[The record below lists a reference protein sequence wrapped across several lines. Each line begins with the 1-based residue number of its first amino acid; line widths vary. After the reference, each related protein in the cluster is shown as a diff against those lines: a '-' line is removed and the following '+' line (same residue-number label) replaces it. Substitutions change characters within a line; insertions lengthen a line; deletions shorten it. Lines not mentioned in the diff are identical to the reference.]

1 MWLLFSVLTVLL
13 WGTSDVIFKSVSNAG
28 GADEFKLLAMNGTVY
43 GLCCLVYWAIVGG
56 FEWSSLFKYFPI
68 AALYIT
74 SMLFYYKM
82 LPHIK
87 ISLAS
92 PIANSSC
99 VLTTLLC
106 VFVLG
111 QSVDALQAVG
121 ILLIVA
127 AILVLSFD
135 KSEQSADA
143 GVRDYL
149 VGIGFAMAYFVLDGT
164 ASFLDDYM
172 LDETLSANDVII
184 AYGIWYL
191 MVGLVALVVAA
202 RRNGGGRRLD
212 FGFVRDGKTLLGCLI
227 ETGGQFTYVFAYAY
241 GDAAIASPFI
251 ASFAMVSVILSRVF
265 LKEKLGAKQY
275 ILVAMMLAGM
285 FILGIET

>member
-1 MWLLFSVLTVLL
+1 MWLLFSILTVLL
-13 WGTSDVIFKSVSNAG
+13 WGTSDVLFKSVSSEGRTDAL
-28 GADEFKLLAMNGTVY
+28 KLLAMNGTVY
-43 GLCCLVYWAIVGG
+43 GVCCLIYWAIVGG
-56 FEWSSLFKYFPI
+56 FSFTSLIQYLPVAAIYI
-68 AALYIT
+68 A

-87 ISLAS
+87 ISIAS

-106 VFVLG
+106 VIVLG
-111 QSVDALQAVG
+111 QRVNAMQAVA

-127 AILVLSFD
+127 AIVVLSFD
-135 KSEQSADA
+135 KTEQSPTA
-143 GVRDYL
+143 GPRDYL
-149 VGIGFAMAYFVLDGT
+149 IGIGFAMLYFVLDGT

-172 LDETLSANDVII
+172 LSDALAGNDVII

-191 MVGLVALVVAA
+191 LVGLSAMAIAA
-202 RRNGGGRRLD
+202 KKQGGDRLD

-227 ETGGQFTYVFAYAY
+227 ETAGQFTYVFAYAY

-251 ASFAMVSVILSRVF
+251 ASFSMVSVILSRIF
-265 LKEKLGAKQY
+265 LKEKLGIKQY
-275 ILVAMMLAGM
+275 VLVAMMLAGM
-285 FILGIET
+285 FILAIE

>member
-1 MWLLFSVLTVLL
+1 MWLLFSILTVLL
-13 WGTSDVIFKSVSNAG
+13 WGTSDVIFKSVSNEG
-28 GADEFKLLAMNGTVY
+28 RVDEFKLLALNGMVY
-43 GLCCLVYWAIVGG
+43 GVCCLIYWAIVGG
-56 FEWSSLFKYFPI
+56 FEFSSLIKYFPI
-68 AALYIT
+68 AAIYIS
-74 SMLFYYKM
+74 SMVFYYKM

-99 VLTTLLC
+99 VLTTILC
-106 VFVLG
+106 VVVLK
-111 QSVDALQAVG
+111 QSVSAPQAVG
-121 ILLIVA
+121 ILLIVS
-127 AILVLSFD
+127 AIIILSFD

-149 VGIGFAMAYFVLDGT
+149 VGIGFAMLYFVLDGT
-164 ASFLDDYM
+164 ASFLDDYI
-172 LDETLSANDVII
+172 LDDTLSANDVII
-184 AYGIWYL
+184 SYGIWYL
-191 MVGLVALVVAA
+191 LVGIIMLFVAA
-202 RRNGGGRRLD
+202 RRSGSKNKRLD
-212 FGFVRDGKTLLGCLI
+212 FGFVKDGKTLIGCLL

-251 ASFAMVSVILSRVF
+251 ASFAMVSVILSRIF

-285 FILGIET
+285 FILGIE